1 MQEWHARIHASHA
14 KEVEAGLHDEQCE
27 WRAVGHFLCNCS
39 PRKRAAEGYTEPPGA
54 LEFSNPSCPRCYT
67 EVQHDGDSYR
77 CDDCCATWPDPHAQ
91 AEFYDDHGELE
102 NMDHWNER
110 QAAYDAAKAAPEQEI
125 ADDMERN
132 AHA

>member
-1 MQEWHARIHASHA
+1 MQEWHDRVHASHA

-67 EVQHDGDSYR
+67 EVEHDGDSYR
-77 CDDCCATWPDPHAQ
+77 CDPCCATWPDPHTQ
-91 AEFYDDHGELE
+91 AEFMDDHGELE

-110 QAAYDAAKAAPEQEI
+110 QAAYDAE
-125 ADDMERN
+125 
-132 AHA
+132 HG